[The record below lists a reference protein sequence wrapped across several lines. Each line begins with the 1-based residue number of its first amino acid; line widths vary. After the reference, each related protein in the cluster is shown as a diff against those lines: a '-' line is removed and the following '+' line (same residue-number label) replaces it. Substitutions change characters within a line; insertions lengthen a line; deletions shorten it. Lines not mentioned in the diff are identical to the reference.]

1 MSRAQSKRTATPIQ
15 QQIKA
20 LQMRVKFLE
29 RALTPAKEPVPTGSV
44 RRKRDEAEADARH
57 AALRDYYQE
66 HEIRYYRRNPTF
78 LEIAVKSEQQQADF
92 MRARG
97 LKPDPSQI
105 PKELRGEVAAIRR
118 KLKLKS

>member
-1 MSRAQSKRTATPIQ
+1 
-15 QQIKA
+15 
-20 LQMRVKFLE
+20 
-29 RALTPAKEPVPTGSV
+29 V